1 VWVERSVVSTAKLV
15 VVVALVGAVVFGL
28 FVGYLAYA
36 NDSFPAQTKPF
47 GDYASV
53 SSSTFNG
60 TEFAINITW
69 ENGSAVPLYAQLSS
83 PDTDAANTPVCDLGL
98 SKVSGGMSIFMPF
111 SISPASATL
120 SDVQLRMAV
129 NATSTGD
136 EFTIVYT
143 FPSVAAS
150 NASIT
155 PSNISCSEGP
165 TIE

>member
-1 VWVERSVVSTAKLV
+1 MVSRAKLV
-15 VVVALVGAVVFGL
+15 VAVALVGAAVFGL

-47 GDYASV
+47 ADYATV
-53 SSSTFNG
+53 TSSKFNG
-60 TEFAINITW
+60 TEFAISITW
-69 ENGSAVPLYAQLSS
+69 ENGSAVPLYTQLAS
-83 PDTDAANTPVCDLGL
+83 PSTDAANTPVCSLGL
-98 SKVSGGMSIFMPF
+98 SKASSGQSIFMPF
-111 SISPASATL
+111 SISPASASL
-120 SDVQLRMAV
+120 SDVQLRIAV

-143 FPSVAAS
+143 FPSISAT

>member
-1 VWVERSVVSTAKLV
+1 VLSRAKIV
-15 VVVALVGAVVFGL
+15 VVVAIIGAAAFGL

-36 NDSFPAQTKPF
+36 NDSFPNQTRPF
-47 GDYASV
+47 GDYANV

-60 TEFAINITW
+60 TEFALNITW

-98 SKVSGGMSIFMPF
+98 SKVSSGQSIFMPF

-120 SDVQLRMAV
+120 SNVQLRIAV
-129 NATSTGD
+129 NATSIGE

-143 FPSVAAS
+143 FPSVTAT
-150 NASIT
+150 NATIT